1 MAPTRVTEVV
11 KETICQK
18 TAVPGMEKQSYLP
31 SCLQQCAAMCGV
43 RCRRKCWIQHQG
55 PCNQQ
60 CETPCSVVHPPACR
74 RGELDDSFLF
84 CPSRLGDLELSLA
97 YTKFENADVP
107 TYGKGVAYTRMEKKE
122 TEMTESSFTAQFKL
136 DFKTYTEHIVPSWFL
151 RYLTKFTLV
160 YFFMYSETSSL
171 PCGSPPAASQ
181 ERRSS
186 HLILLKTSQSHE
198 NTRPQVN
205 FEISRTFYNFI
216 STDQHFHKP
225 EILLHGTVSTLM
237 VKEGDGILARDTS
250 HLISSD
256 YRHIQ
261 HPSQSFNIYLGLK
274 TTRLCTVS

>member
-18 TAVPGMEKQSYLP
+18 TAVPGMEKKSYLP
-31 SCLQQCAAMCGV
+31 SCLQQCTAMCGV
-43 RCRRKCWIQHQG
+43 RCRRKCWDQHQG
-55 PCNQQ
+55 PCNHQ

-74 RGELDDSFLF
+74 RGELDNSFLF
-84 CPSRLGDLELSLA
+84 CPSRLGGGADLELSLG

-151 RYLTKFTLV
+151 RYSKKNTLV
-160 YFFMYSETSSL
+160 HFCFMYSGTSSL

-181 ERRSS
+181 EPRSS

-205 FEISRTFYNFI
+205 FQISRTFYNICLQISI
-216 STDQHFHKP
+216 ST
-225 EILLHGTVSTLM
+225 
-237 VKEGDGILARDTS
+237 
-250 HLISSD
+250 
-256 YRHIQ
+256 
-261 HPSQSFNIYLGLK
+261 SQKYFYTAQSAQ
-274 TTRLCTVS
+274 